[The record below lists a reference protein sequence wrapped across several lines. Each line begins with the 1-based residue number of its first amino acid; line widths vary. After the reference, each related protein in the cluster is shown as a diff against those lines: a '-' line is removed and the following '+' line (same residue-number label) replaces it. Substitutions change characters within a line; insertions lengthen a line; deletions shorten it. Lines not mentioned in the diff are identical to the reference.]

1 MELLEALKNRR
12 VTRAFTGKQVQ
23 PEVINEI
30 LKIATNAPSGS
41 NLQPWEIYVVGGD
54 KKDTLCQRIS
64 TAFHDGQRVT
74 APKYSVPLP
83 GKYSDRTSKLFKDL
97 KPYLDELEVG
107 NNHIVEGS
115 LRYFDAPVAIM
126 IFIHESLA
134 PLRLPCI
141 GSFMA
146 YLMLAAQ
153 AHGIGSCPIGYV
165 RVVENEIRNFLH
177 IPDDMKF
184 VISVALGYPDEMNP
198 INRFKAGR
206 TSLDEICTFVD

>member
-1 MELLEALKNRR
+1 RKTRTGNGCRYIMSRPCRWRVRSVPPWWRRLSPASTCKGSVSFGNLKEKTMELLEALKNRR

-64 TAFHDGQRVT
+64 AAFHDGQRVT

-97 KPYLDELEVG
+97 KPY
-107 NNHIVEGS
+107 
-115 LRYFDAPVAIM
+115 
-126 IFIHESLA
+126 
-134 PLRLPCI
+134 
-141 GSFMA
+141 
-146 YLMLAAQ
+146 
-153 AHGIGSCPIGYV
+153 
-165 RVVENEIRNFLH
+165 
-177 IPDDMKF
+177 
-184 VISVALGYPDEMNP
+184 
-198 INRFKAGR
+198 
-206 TSLDEICTFVD
+206 